1 MDDSIKKV
9 DYFAV
14 EIPNRP
20 GEAARALGA
29 IAQAGVNLLALTGF
43 PTGAR
48 RSQLDFI
55 PEDSVAFR
63 KAIKSAGL
71 KVGARKTGFLIQGE
85 DRPGAVAGILQKI
98 GDAGINVT
106 AIDALCA
113 GAGRYGAIFW
123 VKPEDVRKA
132 VKVVGAT

>member
-123 VKPEDVRKA
+123 VKPEDVRKT